1 MMTDPYDQVICP
13 GCGWIGV
20 LAGLGE
26 NDDCPTCGYENGID
40 PYRLLT
46 LREILTDY
54 GEYNDVGL
62 KLFLEAVFN
71 LLGIGIKEK
80 GQ

>member
-1 MMTDPYDQVICP
+1 MIDPYDLVICP
-13 GCGWIGV
+13 GCGWSGAIAELKHDV
-20 LAGLGE
+20 
-26 NDDCPTCGYENGID
+26 CPTCGYENGID

-54 GEYNDVGL
+54 EKYDDVCM

-71 LLGIGIKEK
+71 LLGIGRKE
-80 GQ
+80 Q